1 MVDKSDPVDE
11 VSSAGRLYEQIRDT
25 IQEEQVETE
34 DVPAMT
40 PLPEAVEQLKQR
52 QSRFRSN
59 FDRVCGDKALQ
70 KMRMRSMSFQEPI
83 KEVNEEYAAA
93 HEILDRSFHTFRLK
107 KAKPIRSV
115 KSVYSAEPIEEE
127 DFKCDSY

>member
-93 HEILDRSFHTFRLK
+93 HERVEWREARTLANHLEINREDRLPPF
-107 KAKPIRSV
+107 AP
-115 KSVYSAEPIEEE
+115 
-127 DFKCDSY
+127 SYTAL

>member
-1 MVDKSDPVDE
+1 MSWCSVTARDADAQ
-11 VSSAGRLYEQIRDT
+11 SARGALRQDHFTL
-25 IQEEQVETE
+25 
-34 DVPAMT
+34 
-40 PLPEAVEQLKQR
+40 AVGGEQLKQR

-127 DFKCDSY
+127 DLKWDSY